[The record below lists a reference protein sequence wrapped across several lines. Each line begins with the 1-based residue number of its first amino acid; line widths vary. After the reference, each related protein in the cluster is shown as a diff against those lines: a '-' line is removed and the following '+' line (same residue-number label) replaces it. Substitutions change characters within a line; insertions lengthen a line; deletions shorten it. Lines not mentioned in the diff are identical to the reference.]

1 MSPRLWLTWL
11 AVINA
16 AFVLLGGC
24 TKTLP
29 PPPTALVPIR
39 EACVPV
45 DFPKAPPGYADD
57 TLPPGADHL
66 VDRFRLRSSA
76 NEARKAR
83 LAVVEPVIASC
94 R

>member
-1 MSPRLWLTWL
+1 MSPRLRITLGFWIT
-11 AVINA
+11 A
-16 AFVLLGGC
+16 AFLFLGGC
-24 TKTLP
+24 DKTLP

-39 EACVPV
+39 EACVPA
-45 DFPKAPPGYADD
+45 DFPKPPATYADD